1 MVMMDIK
8 YGAKILLKKWYLV
21 KDISKK
27 QKIEFNCLAVLTV
40 NWNLVLGTDT
50 ETWFWS

>member
-1 MVMMDIK
+1 MIDVD

-21 KDISKK
+21 KHISKK

-40 NWNLVLGTDT
+40 N
-50 ETWFWS
+50 